1 MTLGKTPLVPK
12 WSFMPVLVL
21 PNFFFPQAILV
32 ESNLHFFIGGV
43 LITQLCPTL
52 ATPWTVA
59 CQAPLSMGVS
69 RQQY

>member
-12 WSFMPVLVL
+12 WSFMPISFTKF
-21 PNFFFPQAILV
+21 FFFPQAILV

-43 LITQLCPTL
+43 LVNHLCPTL
-52 ATPWTVA
+52 ATSWTVA

-69 RQQY
+69 RQQC